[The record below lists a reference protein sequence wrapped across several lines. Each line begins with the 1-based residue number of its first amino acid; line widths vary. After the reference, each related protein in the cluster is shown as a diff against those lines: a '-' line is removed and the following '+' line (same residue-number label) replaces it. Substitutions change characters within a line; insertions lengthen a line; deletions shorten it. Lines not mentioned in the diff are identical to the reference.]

1 MRTDGPLDFDVAL
14 SMGERSLFKLK
25 RHTGQGVLMLS
36 SHRTFVRR
44 LAKRRRGVSFVE
56 VTIVVL
62 IMGITAAATVPSFHQ
77 FLSAKAVDCAADRLK
92 RDLELTRERAN
103 RTSSNGTITFAFNRG
118 AYRVMGMEHPDHPGQ
133 PYDVFLNEFPYGVR
147 FKATTLGGNEI
158 TFPWHG
164 RPDEGGLIVL
174 ERGHYSRVVSVD
186 ANSGTVEI
194 Q

>member
-1 MRTDGPLDFDVAL
+1 
-14 SMGERSLFKLK
+14 
-25 RHTGQGVLMLS
+25 MLS
-36 SHRTFVRR
+36 SRRTVARHILR
-44 LAKRRRGVSFVE
+44 CRQGVSFVE

-62 IMGITAAATVPSFHQ
+62 IMGITAATTVPSFHQ
-77 FLSAKAVDCAADRLK
+77 FLSAKAVDCAAERLK

-103 RTSSNGTITFAFNRG
+103 RTSSSATIQFAFNRG

-147 FKATTLGGNEI
+147 FKATTLGGNEV
-158 TFPWHG
+158 TFQWHG

-186 ANSGTVEI
+186 ANSGTIGI